1 MSLIMFVEIT
11 MKKITIILF
20 LLIGISSCTNGH
32 KGEKKLSPFVSIT
45 DNEDVGVK
53 EILDYYGGY
62 CKYSVGRESETEIG
76 KSTNTTKYFKLEMSK
91 SDVLEEY
98 SQKIGL
104 PASNMAYLFYKNL
117 KDEKS
122 NYNEIR
128 TSIILK
134 DGKERE
140 FKFPV
145 EQLEMVNKKMLLVNK
160 IVNLLKEK
168 KYEEIKPLLNDKG
181 VVKYD
186 KEELFVNILKVEP
199 ALGDIET
206 FLPFGFYFQ
215 KLDGGGEVLHISG
228 MIKRNKQNNEFS
240 INLDPSLD
248 KDEVYSIDYKL

>member
-1 MSLIMFVEIT
+1 
-11 MKKITIILF
+11 MKKITIIILLLF
-20 LLIGISSCTNGH
+20 GISSCINSH
-32 KGEKKLSPFVSIT
+32 KGEKKLSALVSIT
-45 DNEDVGVK
+45 DNEDIGVK

-62 CKYSVGRESETEIG
+62 CKYSIGRESETEIG
-76 KSTNTTKYFKLEMSK
+76 KSTNATKYFKLEMSK

-98 SQKIGL
+98 SRKIGL
-104 PASNMAYLFYKNL
+104 PASNIAYIFYKNL
-117 KDEKS
+117 KEEKS

-128 TSIILK
+128 ISIILK

-140 FKFPV
+140 FTFPV
-145 EQLEMVNKKMLLVNK
+145 NQLEMVNKKMFLVNK

-168 KYEEIKPLLNDKG
+168 KYEEIKPMLNDKG

-186 KEELFVNILKVEP
+186 KNELFVNIVKVEP
-199 ALGDIET
+199 ALGDIEI

-215 KLDGGGEVLHISG
+215 KLDEGGEVLHISG

-240 INLDPSLD
+240 VNLDPNLD